1 MTQIATLDTARPLTA
16 KQQSFVAEYLVDL
29 NATQASIRAG
39 YSENTAAAIG
49 SENLTKPEIAL
60 AIQEA
65 QAERSERTQI
75 TSDRVLEE
83 LGRIAFAS
91 ISDAVEWGPDGTTVK
106 PSTELSADVLA
117 AVGEVTETRHKDGT
131 VTTRVRMHDKQVA
144 LQKIADHLGMFK
156 RELQVTSQS
165 LNIDV
170 ALDGMTVEEL
180 KALSAL
186 GAEARAIKVA
196 VLGDGS

>member
-1 MTQIATLDTARPLTA
+1 MTQTATLDIAAPLNS
-16 KQQSFVAEYLVDL
+16 KQQCFVDEYLIDL
-29 NATQASIRAG
+29 NATQAAIRAG
-39 YSENTAAAIG
+39 YSEHTAYSIG
-49 SENLTKPEIAL
+49 HELLSKPEIAL
-60 AIQEA
+60 AIQEV
-65 QAERSERTQI
+65 QAERSRRTQI
-75 TSDRVLEE
+75 TQDRVLEE

-91 ISDAVEWGPDGTTVK
+91 VSDAVEWGPDGTTVK

-117 AVGEVTETRHKDGT
+117 AICEVTETRHKNGA

-156 RELQVTSQS
+156 QEVHVTSES

-186 GAEARAIKVA
+186 GAEARAIQAA
-196 VLGDGS
+196 VLSNGS

>member
-1 MTQIATLDTARPLTA
+1 MTQTATLDIAAPLNS
-16 KQQSFVAEYLVDL
+16 KQQCFVDEYLIDL
-29 NATQASIRAG
+29 NATQAAIRAG
-39 YSENTAAAIG
+39 YSEHTAYSIG
-49 SENLTKPEIAL
+49 HELLSKPEIAL
-60 AIQEA
+60 AIQEV
-65 QAERSERTQI
+65 QAERSRRTQI
-75 TSDRVLEE
+75 TQDRVLEE

-91 ISDAVEWGPDGTTVK
+91 VSDAVEWGPDGTTVK

-156 RELQVTSQS
+156 QEVHVTSES

-186 GAEARAIKVA
+186 GAEARAIQAA
-196 VLGDGS
+196 VLSNGS

>member
-1 MTQIATLDTARPLTA
+1 MTQTATLDIAAPLNS
-16 KQQSFVAEYLVDL
+16 KQQCFVDEYLIDL
-29 NATQASIRAG
+29 NATQAAIRAG
-39 YSENTAAAIG
+39 YSEHTAYSIG
-49 SENLTKPEIAL
+49 HELLSKPEIAL

-65 QAERSERTQI
+65 QAERSRRTQI
-75 TSDRVLEE
+75 TQDRVLEE

-91 ISDAVEWGPDGTTVK
+91 VSDAVEWGPDGTTVK

-117 AVGEVTETRHKDGT
+117 AICEVTETRHKDGT

-156 RELQVTSQS
+156 QEVHVTSES

-186 GAEARAIKVA
+186 GAEARAIQAA
-196 VLGDGS
+196 VLSNGS